1 MKQILA
7 LALFLISSQVNSET
21 IYITLEKDN
30 ALAIVDPIAGKLLK
44 TVAIG
49 QRPRGIV
56 LSKNQQQ
63 LYIASSDDDI
73 IQVIDI
79 NTLKAIGTLPS
90 GEDPETFAMNPSG
103 DQLYVSNEDDS
114 LITVIDINTAKAIKT
129 IPVGV
134 EPEPVTVS
142 PDEKWVVSSSE
153 ATNMVHWINRKTL
166 TVEDNT
172 LVDPRPRGL
181 SFSADSQRLWVTSEM
196 GGTVTVLDTTNHSK
210 IKTINFAVPGVSSDK
225 IQPVGAIV
233 DKQNK
238 WALVALGPA
247 NRVAL
252 INAQSFAVE
261 RYFLVGQRVW
271 NLAFSPDQKRVYTTN
286 GVSNDISI
294 IDLDL
299 NLDITGM
306 TDYGIPL
313 LSIVSG
319 QSKVPL
325 QGTRIDVAFASER
338 FISLASPYLFS

>member
-7 LALFLISSQVNSET
+7 RALFLISSQVNSET
-21 IYITLEKDN
+21 IYIILEKDN

-142 PDEKWVVSSSE
+142 PDEKWVVSASE

-299 NLDITGM
+299 MKVTK
-306 TDYGIPL
+306 
-313 LSIVSG
+313 SIAIGRYPWGLVV
-319 QSKVPL
+319 K
-325 QGTRIDVAFASER
+325 
-338 FISLASPYLFS
+338 

>member
-142 PDEKWVVSSSE
+142 PDEKWVVSASE

-299 NLDITGM
+299 MKVTK
-306 TDYGIPL
+306 
-313 LSIVSG
+313 SIAIGRYPWGLVV
-319 QSKVPL
+319 K
-325 QGTRIDVAFASER
+325 
-338 FISLASPYLFS
+338 